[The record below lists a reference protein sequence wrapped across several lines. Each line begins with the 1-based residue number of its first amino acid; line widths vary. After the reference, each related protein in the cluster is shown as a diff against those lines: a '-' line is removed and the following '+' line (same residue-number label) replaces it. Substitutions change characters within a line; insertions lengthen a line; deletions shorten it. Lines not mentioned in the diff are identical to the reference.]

1 MSTLTVKELAA
12 PSGYDLQMPAGSVLQ
27 VVNMTYSTTQSISST
42 SWADTGLTL
51 AITPKFTSS
60 KIRID
65 YQFYN
70 MNIGSSNA
78 GISFR
83 ITRNGGNLHSPNA
96 GYGDYSGASGGF
108 HWGRTGI
115 AIDSPSSTS
124 ALTYTIQARSYN
136 TTAVTLNSSSAFED
150 VLILTEIAG

>member
-42 SWADTGLTL
+42 SWVDTGLTL

>member
-1 MSTLTVKELAA
+1 MSTLEVKAIQA
-12 PSGYDLQMPAGSVLQ
+12 PSGFDLQMPAGAVLQ

-42 SWADTGLTL
+42 SWVDTGLSL
-51 AITPKFTSS
+51 VITPKFASS

-70 MNIGSSNA
+70 FNIGSSNS
-78 GISFR
+78 GVSFR
-83 ITRNGGNLHSPNA
+83 ITRNGSNLHTPNA

-124 ALTYTIQARSYN
+124 ALTYKIQARSYN
-136 TTAVTLNSSSAFED
+136 TTAVTLNSSGEFED